1 MQTARKRDRTS
12 RWIVYRLQVGG
23 RSRTATPAPAEE
35 ETPLMDL
42 QQTVSASEY
51 SISFASLEKKQEAQ
65 SLRVYALRLLNHIL
79 E

>member
-1 MQTARKRDRTS
+1 
-12 RWIVYRLQVGG
+12 
-23 RSRTATPAPAEE
+23 
-35 ETPLMDL
+35 MDL